1 METEK
6 RTYNAVLIKQMCPS
20 FIYPSSVKSLKITSH
35 WLSKVDSP
43 QIANPQICRQFAGED
58 LIFFVVV
65 IFGFAICE
73 DNFFDYLKLP
83 KIRNDII
90 IFLNILTQND
100 LGQIVLNKKKFAKR
114 TCGRIFAMNGLERS

>member
-1 METEK
+1 
-6 RTYNAVLIKQMCPS
+6 MCPS

-83 KIRNDII
+83 KIRKDII